1 MIHISRA
8 DKRRK
13 VSRGPFTSRFLP
25 LGKTL
30 KNSDDHGVAQIG
42 RLEHAT
48 LEGGA
53 LVPMHLHQNEEIL
66 SYIRKGTMHH
76 KDSDRNDIGIHNKH
90 LMLMN
95 AGSGIHHEEGVP
107 AGDETVEMLQ
117 IFIRPKSDGLKPKV
131 QFYEPDEINSL
142 NEWRLLAGH
151 DRSGAPM
158 LFRSEIMFYDL
169 HLQSGNTIQNPNL
182 NGLTGFMYLFSG
194 SVTIEGEDGSETV
207 KEGDSIIIKDEQLSL
222 NSNEDSDIVF
232 FVLDEKAPYSRNGLY
247 TK

>member
-1 MIHISRA
+1 MIHISKA
-8 DKRRK
+8 NKRRK
-13 VSRGPFTSRFLP
+13 ASRGPFTSRFLP
-25 LGKTL
+25 LGRTL
-30 KNSDDHGVAQIG
+30 VDSDDHGIAQIG

-107 AGDETVEMLQ
+107 EGHETVEMLQ
-117 IFIRPKSDGLKPKV
+117 IFIRPKADGLKPKV

-142 NEWRLLAGH
+142 NEWRLLVGH
-151 DRSGAPM
+151 ERSGAPL
-158 LFRSEIMFYDL
+158 LFRSEVLFYDL
-169 HLQSGNTIQNPNL
+169 HLESGNTIQSPTL
-182 NGLTGFMYLFSG
+182 DGRTGFLYLFSG
-194 SVTIEGEDGSETV
+194 SATIEGDGGETIQ
-207 KEGDSIIIKDEQLSL
+207 EGDSIIIQDEQLSL
-222 NSNEDSDIVF
+222 SSNEDSDIVF